1 MSRTEFKS
9 EAFFAA
15 LDGARIARS
24 LNWKQVAEQSG
35 VSASTL
41 TRMAQGKRPDVDS
54 LAALVSWSGL
64 SADPFVGSSLAAPS
78 GESLSRIT
86 SLLYADVSLSD
97 DSRET
102 MVEMISAA
110 YARSRRAGQN
120 GEKVDG

>member
-1 MSRTEFKS
+1 MPRTEFRG

-15 LDGARIARS
+15 LDSARTARQ

-54 LAALVSWSGL
+54 LAALVQWSGL
-64 SADPFVGSSLAAPS
+64 SADPFVAP
-78 GESLSRIT
+78 GAGATNAEPLSQIT
-86 SLLYADVSLSD
+86 SLLYSDNSLSE

-102 MVEMISAA
+102 MIEMIGAA
-110 YARSRRAGQN
+110 YARSRRSYQQEGS
-120 GEKVDG
+120 